1 MRAQSS
7 RAALALRGLATAVAF
22 VLVAVVT
29 IAGSGGA
36 FAGDPTVSTTLP
48 ASAGPVRADSPVQ
61 YLGVTVGRLAAV
73 DGDIDGARLS
83 LDLDA
88 DLLEQVPGNVRARV
102 LPRTLFGDQYIDLAV
117 PRGAPAEGSL
127 TEGAEV
133 AADTSG
139 ETVRLY
145 AAYTRLYELITELR
159 PADLQIAL
167 TALADALRGR
177 GAEIGRMID
186 EASELA
192 GDAGPLLDSLGE
204 DAGTA
209 ARLGRDLAAS
219 TPELLDA
226 LDDAVALSRTVVAQ
240 RQALSD
246 LLSAGIELT
255 GQSERL
261 LADHADRF
269 IQLVDATGPLA
280 EVVTRHPGAVGESL
294 DAANF
299 FLDGAKRAFGTGRFA
314 IDAAL
319 TFDDPY
325 PYTAAECPRY
335 PGLDGANCGDPV
347 PDRSGEAAAAPAAPP
362 PPPPET
368 GGRTGPVG
376 GEREQEIIRQLAPL
390 LPEAGEGAKVEQ
402 PPVDLL
408 SLLLG
413 PLVRGTRVVVP

>member
-1 MRAQSS
+1 MALQTS
-7 RAALALRGLATAVAF
+7 RVALALRGLAAAVAF

-36 FAGDPTVSTTLP
+36 FDDDPTVSTTLP

-73 DGDIDGARLS
+73 DGDLDGARLS
-83 LDLDA
+83 LRMHA
-88 DLLEQVPGNVRARV
+88 DLLEQVPANVRARV

-117 PRGAPAEGSL
+117 PAESRAEGNL
-127 TEGAEV
+127 VEGAV
-133 AADTSG
+133 LAADTSG

-159 PADLQIAL
+159 PADLQVAL

-177 GAEIGRMID
+177 GAEIGTMID

-192 GDAGPLLDSLGE
+192 EDAGPLLDLLGE
-204 DAGTA
+204 DVNTA
-209 ARLGRDLAAS
+209 ARLGRDLAGAAPDLLAS
-219 TPELLDA
+219 
-226 LDDAVALSRTVVAQ
+226 LDDAVALSRTVVAE

-246 LLSAGIELT
+246 LLTAGIELS

-269 IQLVDATGPLA
+269 IQLVHATGPLA
-280 EVVTRHPGAVGESL
+280 EAVTRHPGAVGESL
-294 DAANF
+294 DAADF

-325 PYTAAECPRY
+325 PYTAADCPRY
-335 PGLDGANCGDPV
+335 PGLDGANCGDSV
-347 PDRSGEAAAAPAAPP
+347 RERGTGDEAAAAPAAPP
-362 PPPPET
+362 PPLPET
-368 GGRTGPVG
+368 GGLTGPVG
-376 GEREQEIIRQLAPL
+376 GEREREVIRQLAPL
-390 LPEAGEGAKVEQ
+390 LPDGDSTAEEQ
-402 PPVDLL
+402 PVDQL